1 MGGVVVGAFAIV
13 VVVAFDFSACLE
25 DISSL
30 VTRLVSC
37 LINNFSSAISCD
49 KELVLLELG
58 EGASI
63 GGAWALSSSRCG
75 VLACG
80 WVGLIVS
87 GCPERGGLDAI
98 RLRRVKEDGGGPVLG
113 S

>member
-1 MGGVVVGAFAIV
+1 MAVGAFAFV
-13 VVVAFDFSACLE
+13 GVVAFDFSACLE

-49 KELVLLELG
+49 KESVLLELG
-58 EGASI
+58 IGASI
-63 GGAWALSSSRCG
+63 DRVWALSSNRCG

-80 WVGLIVS
+80 
-87 GCPERGGLDAI
+87 
-98 RLRRVKEDGGGPVLG
+98 
-113 S
+113 

>member
-49 KELVLLELG
+49 KELVLLELDI
-58 EGASI
+58 GASI

-75 VLACG
+75 VLRLACG
-80 WVGLIVS
+80 
-87 GCPERGGLDAI
+87 
-98 RLRRVKEDGGGPVLG
+98 
-113 S
+113 